1 MFFLMKNFLF
11 VVPCVEKF
19 LLLLMHLLFYYFCPR
34 ISHFFK
40 QYSMVYKF
48 VFFSDEVDNF
58 YREIKI
64 DADATFFQLHEAI
77 LDSVGF
83 TKDQIT
89 SFFLCTDQWEKEQ
102 EITLFEMDSGSEYD
116 NYVMENT
123 VLRDF
128 LTDEKQR
135 MIYVF
140 DNISDRAF
148 FIELKEIVLGSN
160 MSEAVCSLK
169 KGVPPMQLA
178 DIDSFVAAETT
189 ILSDDDFYGSEGYND
204 DDLGEGFGDMD
215 FEDSSY

>member
-1 MFFLMKNFLF
+1 
-11 VVPCVEKF
+11 
-19 LLLLMHLLFYYFCPR
+19 
-34 ISHFFK
+34 
-40 QYSMVYKF
+40 MVYKF

-77 LDSVGF
+77 LDSVEF
-83 TKDQIT
+83 SKDQIT

-116 NYVMENT
+116 NYVMEST

-128 LTDEKQR
+128 VTEEKQR

-148 FIELKEIVLGSN
+148 FMELKEIILGSN
-160 MSEAVCSLK
+160 LSEAVCSLK
-169 KGVPPMQLA
+169 KGIPPKQIV
-178 DIDSFVAAETT
+178 DIDSFVPSDAS
-189 ILSDDDFYGSEGYND
+189 ILSDDDFYGSDGYND
-204 DDLGEGFGDMD
+204 DDLSEGFGDMD